1 MAKFVFNAKAAKNFA
16 VELRRASWGVT
27 AFAGLIYFKHSD
39 PIYLLLAAVAWF
51 ALQLSAF
58 IADNLEDD

>member
-1 MAKFVFNAKAAKNFA
+1 MAKFVFNAQAAKNFA

-27 AFAGLIYFKHSD
+27 AFAGLIYFKQSD